1 MSRILLCYV
10 ALLSSFFTMATML
23 PAQITLPQKVQQ
35 PSKYSTFQSLEKIIG
50 KDTLPY
56 RLQAPIAIAQ
66 GQKYPLVIA
75 LHGSGERGNDNE
87 RTLTWFAPLASDTLR
102 VQYPAFVLVPQCP
115 KGKRWVE
122 VDWALPAHTMPAEP
136 SVPMRILLAL
146 LEELPENLPID
157 RSRIYLTGL
166 SMGGFGTFDLLARKP
181 DVFACGVPVCG
192 GADTATADR
201 IKHIPLWIFHGGL
214 DKVVIPARSRD
225 MVNALRLAGALPQY
239 TEYPDVEHG
248 SWKPTY
254 ANPDLWRWIFAQR
267 KR

>member
-1 MSRILLCYV
+1 MIFSRLHV
-10 ALLSSFFTMATML
+10 ALFYVVLMMPHIVSAQTVQSQPTKY
-23 PAQITLPQKVQQ
+23 PA
-35 PSKYSTFQSLEKIIG
+35 FQSAQKIIG
-50 KDTLPY
+50 NDTLPY
-56 RLQAPIAIAQ
+56 RLQAPIAVAE

-122 VDWALPAHTMPAEP
+122 VDWALPAHTIPQEP
-136 SVPMRILLAL
+136 SIPMRALLAL
-146 LEELPENLPID
+146 LEELPKEYPID

-181 DVFACGVPVCG
+181 EIFACAVPVCG
-192 GADTATADR
+192 GADTATAER
-201 IKHIPLWIFHGGL
+201 VKHIPLWIFHGAL
-214 DKVVIPARSRD
+214 DKVVMPARSRD
-225 MVNALRLAGALPQY
+225 MVSALRRAGALPQY

-248 SWKPTY
+248 SWKPAY
-254 ANPDLWRWIFAQR
+254 ANPDVWRWMFAQR